1 MRTTKAPQPTG
12 DEITVRQAIEL
23 SGLTRQ
29 GIYSILVN
37 GRVAYKKWGNVY
49 AIDRDS
55 FLRYLRSPRR
65 LQMRQQLPVE

>member
-1 MRTTKAPQPTG
+1 MRAKKSNGPTAS
-12 DEITVRQAIEL
+12 EITVRQAIEL
-23 SGLTRQ
+23 SGMTRQ

-49 AIDRDS
+49 AIDHDS

-65 LQMRQQLPVE
+65 RQMRQQLPVE